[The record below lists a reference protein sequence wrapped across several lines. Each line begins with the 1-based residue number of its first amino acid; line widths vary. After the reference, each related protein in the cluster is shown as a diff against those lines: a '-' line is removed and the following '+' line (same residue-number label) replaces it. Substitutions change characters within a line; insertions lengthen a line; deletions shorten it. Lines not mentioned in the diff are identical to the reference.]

1 MEEEENPLYE
11 KMIYFLWYY
20 DIERIQK
27 NKKSK
32 QRLNVISIPGE
43 MENLDA
49 LLYIEET
56 TPTQNQKKKKKKLQ
70 KSTSLKYFNRKT
82 LSYEMNLLIDASEWS
97 DDEDFQCTRIKR
109 K

>member
-1 MEEEENPLYE
+1 M
-11 KMIYFLWYY
+11 KKWYTFY
-20 DIERIQK
+20 DIMILREYKK

-56 TPTQNQKKKKKKLQ
+56 TPTQNQKKKR
-70 KSTSLKYFNRKT
+70 RKNCK
-82 LSYEMNLLIDASEWS
+82 NLLH
-97 DDEDFQCTRIKR
+97 
-109 K
+109 

>member
-20 DIERIQK
+20 DIERIQKK

-56 TPTQNQKKKKKKLQ
+56 TPTQNQKKR
-70 KSTSLKYFNRKT
+70 RKNCK
-82 LSYEMNLLIDASEWS
+82 NLLH
-97 DDEDFQCTRIKR
+97 
-109 K
+109 

>member
-1 MEEEENPLYE
+1 
-11 KMIYFLWYY
+11 MILREYK
-20 DIERIQK
+20 K

-56 TPTQNQKKKKKKLQ
+56 TPTQNQKKKKKKKLQ

-82 LSYEMNLLIDASEWS
+82 LSYEMNLLIDASE
-97 DDEDFQCTRIKR
+97 
-109 K
+109 

>member
-1 MEEEENPLYE
+1 M
-11 KMIYFLWYY
+11 KKWYTFY
-20 DIERIQK
+20 DIMILREYKK

-56 TPTQNQKKKKKKLQ
+56 TPTQNQKKR
-70 KSTSLKYFNRKT
+70 RKNCK
-82 LSYEMNLLIDASEWS
+82 NLLH
-97 DDEDFQCTRIKR
+97 
-109 K
+109 